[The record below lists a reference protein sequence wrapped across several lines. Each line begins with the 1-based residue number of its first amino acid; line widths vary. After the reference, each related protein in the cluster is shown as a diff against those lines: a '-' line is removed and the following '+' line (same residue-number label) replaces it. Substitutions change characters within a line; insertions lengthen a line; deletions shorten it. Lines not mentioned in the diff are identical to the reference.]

1 MELTMTTIKQPI
13 MKTTAA
19 LAFVALAMN
28 PHLAQAFTG
37 GYQGAGNGVD
47 LSGQITQ
54 IANQTSGMPSL
65 IAWMGYIIGTAF
77 VAFGI
82 FKLKAHADNAA
93 QNKLGPALGMLFTGA
108 AFLVMPGAA
117 SLLIKTQSLN
127 STASIGYTTNAFQ

>member
-1 MELTMTTIKQPI
+1 MIMTFQLKNITKYAF
-13 MKTTAA
+13 TAA
-19 LAFVALAMN
+19 LVVAALSPSLAS
-28 PHLAQAFTG
+28 AFTG

-117 SLLIKTQSLN
+117 SLLIKSQNLN
-127 STASIGYTTNAFQ
+127 GAASIGYTTNAFQ

>member
-1 MELTMTTIKQPI
+1 MSFQFKTIAKYAL
-13 MKTTAA
+13 TAA
-19 LAFVALAMN
+19 VAATALSPSLA
-28 PHLAQAFTG
+28 HAFSA
-37 GYQGAGNGVD
+37 GYQAASGADVA
-47 LSGQITQ
+47 GQISQ

-117 SLLIKTQSLN
+117 SLLIKTQSL
-127 STASIGYTTNAFQ
+127 STTTLTYSATAFQ